1 MQRSWRQ
8 WLVLAVLGAVALL
21 VSGCPKAPPPP
32 EEAQP
37 RPELPIPPAPIRPM
51 TINAATAGPP
61 NYAHRMVEVR
71 DRWYKLRTSGSI
83 AEYNAE
89 VERQMLRLSLK
100 ELDKEI
106 ARSGWSSY
114 INTSRPDLSTL
125 PEYPRGDYSSTTHRD
140 WLAAR
145 GRSYY
150 DTHYWWPNNAGVGLA
165 SGVDQDSLRAGWASQ
180 SGAAATTG
188 GGGAGA
194 PMGPRM
200 GGPGMGMGPAMGPGS
215 MPGGGGAMGGP
226 RMMGAT
232 GTGT

>member
-1 MQRSWRQ
+1 MQRSRRQ
-8 WLVLAVLGAVALL
+8 VLVLAVLGAVALL

-32 EEAQP
+32 MEAQA

-61 NYAHRMVEVR
+61 NYAQKMVDVR
-71 DRWYKLRTSGSI
+71 DRWYKLRTAGSI
-83 AEYNAE
+83 SEYNTE
-89 VERQMLRLSLK
+89 VERQMLRLSLR
-100 ELDKEI
+100 ELDNEI

-125 PEYPRGDYSSTTHRD
+125 PEYPRGDYDAGAHRN
-140 WLAAR
+140 WLEAR

-165 SGVDQDSLRAGWASQ
+165 SGVDQDSLRAGWASS
-180 SGAAATTG
+180 SGASAGAGGGTTG
-188 GGGAGA
+188 T
-194 PMGPRM
+194 PMGPMM
-200 GGPGMGMGPAMGPGS
+200 GGGLGMGAGPGS
-215 MPGGGGAMGGP
+215 MPGGGPSGGP

-232 GTGT
+232 GGST